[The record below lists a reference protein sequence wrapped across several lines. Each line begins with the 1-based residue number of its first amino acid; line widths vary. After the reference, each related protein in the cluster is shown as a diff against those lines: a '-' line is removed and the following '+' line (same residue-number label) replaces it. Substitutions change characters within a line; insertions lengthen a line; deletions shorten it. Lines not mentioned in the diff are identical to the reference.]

1 MLQKKRLTQK
11 NPVMRLIRDKARK
24 YYKITETI
32 GCKKKKKRF
41 AVQTFSYHE
50 RK

>member
-1 MLQKKRLTQK
+1 MLQKKRLKQK

-32 GCKKKKKRF
+32 GCKKKKKKKICSANF
-41 AVQTFSYHE
+41 FIS
-50 RK
+50 